1 MLDLRIRGRKALVCA
16 ASKGLGR
23 ACAMSLGRAGVELTI
38 TARTAE
44 TLEQTA
50 EEIRKETGAKV
61 TAVPGD
67 ISTEAGR
74 AAALA
79 ACPNPDILVNNCGGP
94 PHGDFREW
102 SVEDWQK
109 AVNANML
116 TPIMLIKAVVDG
128 MCERKFG
135 RIVNITSGSVKSP
148 IPNLGMSN
156 GARAGLTA
164 FCAGIARQVAK
175 YNVTINGLLP
185 GPFLTD
191 RLRSGIEYEARRQNI
206 SFEEMLGQA
215 RLRPTR
221 PAGSAT
227 PRNSATPAPFCAPP
241 RPASSSA
248 KTCCSTAAP
257 SIRRWDEPA
266 PPRYRRRLTRIRRLR
281 AAACTA
287 CRPSRLLGALD

>member
-44 TLEQTA
+44 TLEKTA
-50 EEIRKETGAKV
+50 EEIRKGTGAKV

-116 TPIMLIKAVVDG
+116 TPIMLIKATVDG

-156 GARAGLTA
+156 GAL
-164 FCAGIARQVAK
+164 
-175 YNVTINGLLP
+175 NGLLP

-191 RLRSGIEYEARRQNI
+191 RLRSGIEYEARRQNV
-206 SFEEMLGQA
+206 SFDEMLAKRGQSN
-215 RLRPTR
+215 PTGR
-221 PAGSAT
+221 VGDPAEFGDACAFLCAAT
-227 PRNSATPAPFCAPP
+227 SGFIVGQNLLLDGGAFNSTM
-241 RPASSSA
+241 
-248 KTCCSTAAP
+248 
-257 SIRRWDEPA
+257 
-266 PPRYRRRLTRIRRLR
+266 
-281 AAACTA
+281 
-287 CRPSRLLGALD
+287 G